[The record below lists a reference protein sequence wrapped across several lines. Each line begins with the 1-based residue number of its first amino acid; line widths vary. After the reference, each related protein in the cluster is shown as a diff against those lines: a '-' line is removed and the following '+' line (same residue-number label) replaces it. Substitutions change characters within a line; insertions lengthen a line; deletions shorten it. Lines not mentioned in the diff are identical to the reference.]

1 MRSRAKNSKI
11 TTDTILMDEIID
23 LIAKIEM
30 KAKLIQ
36 QYAYEKEAMEKKLL
50 RIWKR

>member
-1 MRSRAKNSKI
+1 
-11 TTDTILMDEIID
+11 MDEITD

-36 QYAYEKEAMEKKLL
+36 QYTYEKEAMEKKLYAL
-50 RIWKR
+50 ARKAREDKRQLDLWND